1 MLVRRARLPRRSR
14 FRSASR
20 RSPGRSGGPRAA
32 GSRRRTPTSSTS
44 TRWTRAATSPPGKSP
59 SCSPRRSGRRSGRCA
74 DHSPQPGL
82 TATTSPARRRVPARD
97 LPGPVAGA
105 GWDGGMTAIQA
116 KPWHAASRRDR
127 RSQDHEHDPPA
138 ACPPGRRPPC
148 CAALTALTLGAA
160 GATAAKAGTATAA
173 SGSGGSPVV
182 PTNDGPVRGT
192 TAGTVDEFLGIP
204 YAAPPVGNLRWR
216 PPRPPAVW
224 RGVRDAI
231 QFGPSCPQ
239 PPGPFAPPAPFSED
253 CLYLNVYAPARTGND
268 MGSGGQGGRPVLVW
282 IHGGGLTEEAG
293 RNYDP
298 AKLAADGTVFVTIN
312 YRLGA
317 LGFLAHPAL
326 ASRPGGPSG
335 NYGLMDQQAALR
347 WVQDNIARFG
357 GSPHNVTIAGE
368 SAGGLSVLA
377 HMVSA
382 GSRGLF
388 QKAIIESGSF
398 ALNQQPL
405 ATAEAAG
412 EAFAA
417 QAGCPDQTAA
427 CLRHL
432 PVSALVTPNFI
443 EIPGV
448 VDGKVLTEPIGTA
461 LAAGRFA
468 RVPVLNGTNHEEE
481 ALFVAIGLTV
491 SQGTD
496 VPIPGGKVTLGSYQ
510 ADIAVALG
518 VTAARA
524 AQIAAEYPPGND
536 DSSATAA
543 FTTLVG
549 DASFACP
556 ALQIDQLTA
565 QRAPTY
571 AYEFNDD
578 NAPQLF
584 TPPTFLPLVATHGS
598 ELPYLLDLPNAPFPP
613 QFTAG
618 QQALA
623 ASLRAAWAHFAATGN
638 PATAAV
644 PWPAISANSTPML
657 SLVPPQ
663 PQL

>member
-1 MLVRRARLPRRSR
+1 M
-14 FRSASR
+14 
-20 RSPGRSGGPRAA
+20 
-32 GSRRRTPTSSTS
+32 
-44 TRWTRAATSPPGKSP
+44 
-59 SCSPRRSGRRSGRCA
+59 
-74 DHSPQPGL
+74 
-82 TATTSPARRRVPARD
+82 
-97 LPGPVAGA
+97 
-105 GWDGGMTAIQA
+105 
-116 KPWHAASRRDR
+116 
-127 RSQDHEHDPPA
+127 
-138 ACPPGRRPPC
+138 
-148 CAALTALTLGAA
+148 
-160 GATAAKAGTATAA
+160 
-173 SGSGGSPVV
+173 
-182 PTNDGPVRGT
+182 
-192 TAGTVDEFLGIP
+192 
-204 YAAPPVGNLRWR
+204 
-216 PPRPPAVW
+216 
-224 RGVRDAI
+224 
-231 QFGPSCPQ
+231 
-239 PPGPFAPPAPFSED
+239 
-253 CLYLNVYAPARTGND
+253 
-268 MGSGGQGGRPVLVW
+268 LVW
-282 IHGGGLTEEAG
+282 IHGGGLTSDAS

-298 AKLAADGTVFVTIN
+298 AKLAADGVVAVTIN

-347 WVQDNIARFG
+347 WVRDNIARFG

-405 ATAEAAG
+405 AAAEAAG

-432 PVSALVTPNFI
+432 PVSALVNPNFI

-496 VPIPGGKVTLGSYQ
+496 VPIPGEPVTPGNYQ
-510 ADIAVALG
+510 ANIAAALG

-524 AQIAAEYPPGND
+524 AAIAAEYPPGND

-556 ALQIDQLTA
+556 ALQIDQQTA
-565 QRAPTY
+565 RRAPTY

-578 NAPQLF
+578 NAPQPY
-584 TPPTFLPLVATHGS
+584 TPPGFLPPVATHGS
-598 ELPYLLDLPNAPFPP
+598 ELPYLFDLPNAPFPP

-623 ASLRAAWAHFAATGN
+623 ASMRAAWAHFAATGN

-644 PWPAISANSTPML
+644 PWPAIRREQHTDAVARAAPATTRDRLRHPAPLRILGRRVATPPPPHTLPAAAPTSAAAGRGKESAWTARCRLTFSTAGTSWYRLAPGGMTAPL
-657 SLVPPQ
+657 PPGR
-663 PQL
+663 PAPRR

>member
-1 MLVRRARLPRRSR
+1 MNRTHWRRAPL
-14 FRSASR
+14 
-20 RSPGRSGGPRAA
+20 AA
-32 GSRRRTPTSSTS
+32 
-44 TRWTRAATSPPGKSP
+44 
-59 SCSPRRSGRRSGRCA
+59 
-74 DHSPQPGL
+74 
-82 TATTSPARRRVPARD
+82 
-97 LPGPVAGA
+97 
-105 GWDGGMTAIQA
+105 
-116 KPWHAASRRDR
+116 
-127 RSQDHEHDPPA
+127 
-138 ACPPGRRPPC
+138 C
-148 CAALTALTLGAA
+148 CAALAALALAAA
-160 GATAAKAGTATAA
+160 GATAATAGTRAVA
-173 SGSGGSPVV
+173 SGSGAGPVV
-182 PTNDGPVRGT
+182 PTGDGPVRGV
-192 TAGTVDEFLGIP
+192 TAGSIDEFLGIP
-204 YAAPPVGNLRWR
+204 YAAPPTGNLRWR
-216 PPRPPAVW
+216 PPQPPAEW
-224 RGVRDAI
+224 QGVRDTT

-239 PPGPFAPPAPFSED
+239 PPQGNATFPPGAISED
-253 CLYLNVYAPARTGND
+253 CLYLNVYSPAQTGND
-268 MGSGGQGGRPVLVW
+268 MGNTDQNGRPVLVW
-282 IHGGGLTEEAG
+282 IHGGGLVEDAS

-298 AKLAADGTVFVTIN
+298 AKLAADGVVAVTIN

-347 WVQDNIARFG
+347 WVQDNIRHFG
-357 GSPHNVTIAGE
+357 GDPGNVTIAGE

-388 QKAIIESGSF
+388 AKAIIESGSF

-412 EAFAA
+412 QAFAA

-432 PVSALVTPNFI
+432 PVSALVSPHFI

-481 ALFVAIGLTV
+481 ALFVALGLTV

-496 VPIPGGKVTLGSYQ
+496 VPIPGGRGSVTPATYQ
-510 ADIAVALG
+510 NDIAVALG

-536 DSSATAA
+536 GPSATAA

-556 ALQIDQLTA
+556 ALQIDQQTA

-584 TPPTFLPLVATHGS
+584 TPPGFLPPVATHGS
-598 ELPYLLDLPNAPFPP
+598 ELPYLFDLPNAPHPP
-613 QFTAG
+613 QFSAD

-623 ASLRAAWAHFAATGN
+623 ASMRAAWAHFAATGN

-663 PQL
+663 PQLETDFATRHHCAFWAAG

>member
-1 MLVRRARLPRRSR
+1 MNRTHWRRAPL
-14 FRSASR
+14 
-20 RSPGRSGGPRAA
+20 AA
-32 GSRRRTPTSSTS
+32 
-44 TRWTRAATSPPGKSP
+44 
-59 SCSPRRSGRRSGRCA
+59 
-74 DHSPQPGL
+74 
-82 TATTSPARRRVPARD
+82 
-97 LPGPVAGA
+97 
-105 GWDGGMTAIQA
+105 
-116 KPWHAASRRDR
+116 
-127 RSQDHEHDPPA
+127 
-138 ACPPGRRPPC
+138 C
-148 CAALTALTLGAA
+148 CAALAALALAAA
-160 GATAAKAGTATAA
+160 GATAATAGTRAVA
-173 SGSGGSPVV
+173 SGSGAGPVV
-182 PTNDGPVRGT
+182 PTGDGPVRGV
-192 TAGTVDEFLGIP
+192 TAGSIDEFLGIP
-204 YAAPPVGNLRWR
+204 YAAPPTGNLRWR
-216 PPRPPAVW
+216 PPQPPAEW
-224 RGVRDAI
+224 QGVRDTT

-239 PPGPFAPPAPFSED
+239 PPQGNATFPPGPISED
-253 CLYLNVYAPARTGND
+253 CLYLNVYSPAQTGND
-268 MGSGGQGGRPVLVW
+268 MGNTDQNGRPVLVW
-282 IHGGGLTEEAG
+282 IHGGGLVEDAS

-298 AKLAADGTVFVTIN
+298 AKLAADGVVAVTIN

-347 WVQDNIARFG
+347 WVQDNIRHFG
-357 GSPHNVTIAGE
+357 GDPGNVTIAGE

-388 QKAIIESGSF
+388 AKAIIESGSF

-412 EAFAA
+412 QAFAA

-432 PVSALVTPNFI
+432 PVSALVSPHFI

-481 ALFVAIGLTV
+481 ALFVALGLTV

-496 VPIPGGKVTLGSYQ
+496 VPIPGGRGSVTPATYQ
-510 ADIAVALG
+510 NDIAVALG

-524 AQIAAEYPPGND
+524 AQIAAEYPPGTD
-536 DSSATAA
+536 GPSATAA

-556 ALQIDQLTA
+556 ALQIDQQTA

-584 TPPTFLPLVATHGS
+584 TPPGFLPPVATHGS
-598 ELPYLLDLPNAPFPP
+598 ELPYLFDLPNAPHPP
-613 QFTAG
+613 QFSAD

-623 ASLRAAWAHFAATGN
+623 ASMRAAWAHFAATGN

-663 PQL
+663 PQLETDFATRHHCAFWAAG